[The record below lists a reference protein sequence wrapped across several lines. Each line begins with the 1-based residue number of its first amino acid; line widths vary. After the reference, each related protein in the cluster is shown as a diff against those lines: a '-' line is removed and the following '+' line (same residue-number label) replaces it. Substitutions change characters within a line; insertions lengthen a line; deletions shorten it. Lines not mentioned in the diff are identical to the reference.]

1 MKNASEFTSPPSDY
15 NVIVPDGWF
24 QLPLAPEDRDRGIIA
39 LADQQFRGVDNA
51 PHIKKQFMREL
62 QRKAKDAYNVGG
74 TELYL
79 STLTIGPVP
88 LSSSL
93 LISIPGPD
101 EWPKISDAEEL
112 AEHLASR
119 ATSGASGTEAEAEAQ
134 VQAQVQV
141 QDQDQAQ
148 AQAQVQARPEVGVV
162 TLEAAGKAVRE
173 RRKEAPDPTTQ
184 LGNELPSTL
193 VTYYVPIPATKNWLL
208 LNFSTPMDP
217 LADKMVELFDVV
229 ANTLHWD

>member
-15 NVIVPDGWF
+15 NVVVPDGWF
-24 QLPLAPEDRDRGIIA
+24 QLPLAPEHRDRGIIA

-62 QRKAKDAYNVGG
+62 QRKAKDAYNIGG
-74 TELYL
+74 TELYI
-79 STLTIGPVP
+79 STLTLGPVP

-101 EWPKISDAEEL
+101 EWPEISDAEEL
-112 AEHLASR
+112 AEHLASKD
-119 ATSGASGTEAEAEAQ
+119 TSGATGS
-134 VQAQVQV
+134 
-141 QDQDQAQ
+141 
-148 AQAQVQARPEVGVV
+148 EVGVV
-162 TLEAAGKAVRE
+162 TLEAAGKAVRQ
-173 RRKEAPDPTTQ
+173 RRKEAPDPQTQ

-193 VTYYVPIPATKNWLL
+193 LTYYVPIPATKSWLL

-229 ANTLHWD
+229 AGTLHWD

>member
-39 LADQQFRGVDNA
+39 LAEQQFQGVDNA

-62 QRKAKDAYNVGG
+62 QRKAKDAYGIGG
-74 TELYL
+74 TELYI

-101 EWPKISDAEEL
+101 EWPEISDAEEL
-112 AEHLASR
+112 AEHLASTDR
-119 ATSGASGTEAEAEAQ
+119 SGTTGA
-134 VQAQVQV
+134 
-141 QDQDQAQ
+141 
-148 AQAQVQARPEVGVV
+148 EVGVV
-162 TLEAAGKAVRE
+162 TLEAAGKAVRQ

-193 VTYYVPIPATKNWLL
+193 LTYYVPIPATKSWLL

-229 ANTLHWD
+229 AGTLHWD

>member
-74 TELYL
+74 TELYI
-79 STLTIGPVP
+79 STLTVGPLP

-101 EWPKISDAEEL
+101 EWPKISDPEDL
-112 AEHLASR
+112 AEHLSTKAS
-119 ATSGASGTEAEAEAQ
+119 SEETETEPE
-134 VQAQVQV
+134 
-141 QDQDQAQ
+141 
-148 AQAQVQARPEVGVV
+148 PEVGVV
-162 TLEAAGKAVRE
+162 TLPAAGRAVRQ
-173 RRKEAPDPTTQ
+173 RRRDAPDPSSQ
-184 LGNELPSTL
+184 LGSTLPNTL
-193 VTYYVPIPATKNWLL
+193 VTYYVPIPATKSWLL

-217 LADKMVELFDVV
+217 LADQMVELFDVV
-229 ANTLHWD
+229 AGTLHWD

>member
-74 TELYL
+74 TELYI
-79 STLTIGPVP
+79 STLTVGPLP

-101 EWPKISDAEEL
+101 EWPKISDPEDL
-112 AEHLASR
+112 AEHLATKAGSEE
-119 ATSGASGTEAEAEAQ
+119 TETEAETETETEA
-134 VQAQVQV
+134 
-141 QDQDQAQ
+141 
-148 AQAQVQARPEVGVV
+148 EVGVV
-162 TLEAAGKAVRE
+162 TLATAGRAVRQ
-173 RRKEAPDPTTQ
+173 RRRDAPDPSSQ
-184 LGNELPSTL
+184 LGNTLPNTL
-193 VTYYVPIPATKNWLL
+193 VTYYVPIPATKSWLL

-217 LADKMVELFDVV
+217 LADQMVELFDVV
-229 ANTLHWD
+229 AGTLHWD

>member
-74 TELYL
+74 TELYI
-79 STLTIGPVP
+79 STLTVGPLP

-101 EWPKISDAEEL
+101 EWPKISDPEAL
-112 AEHLASR
+112 AEHLATK
-119 ATSGASGTEAEAEAQ
+119 AGSGETEAEAEA
-134 VQAQVQV
+134 
-141 QDQDQAQ
+141 
-148 AQAQVQARPEVGVV
+148 EVGVV
-162 TLEAAGKAVRE
+162 TLAAAGRAVRQ
-173 RRKEAPDPTTQ
+173 RRRDAPDPSSQ
-184 LGNELPSTL
+184 LGNTLPNTL
-193 VTYYVPIPATKNWLL
+193 VTYYVPIPATKSWLL

-217 LADKMVELFDVV
+217 LADQMVELFDVV
-229 ANTLHWD
+229 AGTLHWD

>member
-24 QLPLAPEDRDRGIIA
+24 QLPLAPEHRDRGIMA

-62 QRKAKDAYNVGG
+62 QRRAKDAYNVGG
-74 TELYL
+74 TELYI
-79 STLTIGPVP
+79 STLTVGQLP

-101 EWPKISDAEEL
+101 EWPKIADPYDL
-112 AEHLASR
+112 AEHLASKSTTSSEDREKPDASDDPDEPDESR
-119 ATSGASGTEAEAEAQ
+119 AEL
-134 VQAQVQV
+134 
-141 QDQDQAQ
+141 D
-148 AQAQVQARPEVGVV
+148 VV
-162 TLEAAGKAVRE
+162 TLAAAGKAVRQ
-173 RRKEAPDPTTQ
+173 RRRESPDPSSQ
-184 LGNELPSTL
+184 LGSTLPNTL
-193 VTYYVPIPATKNWLL
+193 VTYYVPIPATKSWLL

-229 ANTLHWD
+229 AGTLHWD

>member
-39 LADQQFRGVDNA
+39 LAEQQFQGVDNA

-62 QRKAKDAYNVGG
+62 QRKAKDAYGIGG
-74 TELYL
+74 TELYI

-101 EWPKISDAEEL
+101 EWPEISDAEEL
-112 AEHLASR
+112 AEHLASTDR
-119 ATSGASGTEAEAEAQ
+119 SEASGAA
-134 VQAQVQV
+134 
-141 QDQDQAQ
+141 
-148 AQAQVQARPEVGVV
+148 EVGVV
-162 TLEAAGKAVRE
+162 TLEAAGKAVRQ

-193 VTYYVPIPATKNWLL
+193 LTYYVPIPATKSWLL

-229 ANTLHWD
+229 AGTLHWD

>member
-1 MKNASEFTSPPSDY
+1 MKNAGEFTSPPSDY

-24 QLPLAPEDRDRGIIA
+24 QLPLNPEDRDRGIIA
-39 LADQQFRGVDNA
+39 LAEQQFRGVDNA

-74 TELYL
+74 TELYI
-79 STLTIGPVP
+79 STLTLGPVP

-101 EWPKISDAEEL
+101 EWPRISDAEEL
-112 AEHLASR
+112 AEHLADK
-119 ATSGASGTEAEAEAQ
+119 AKAEGSGGQ
-134 VQAQVQV
+134 VS
-141 QDQDQAQ
+141 
-148 AQAQVQARPEVGVV
+148 VV
-162 TLEAAGKAVRE
+162 TLEAAGRAARQ
-173 RRKEAPDPTTQ
+173 RRREAPDPATQ

-193 VTYYVPIPATKNWLL
+193 VTYYVPIPATKSWLL

-229 ANTLHWD
+229 AGTLHWS

>member
-39 LADQQFRGVDNA
+39 LAEQQFQGVDNA

-62 QRKAKDAYNVGG
+62 QRKAKDAYGIGG
-74 TELYL
+74 TELYI

-101 EWPKISDAEEL
+101 EWPDISDPVEL
-112 AEHLASR
+112 AEHLASTGR
-119 ATSGASGTEAEAEAQ
+119 PGETGA
-134 VQAQVQV
+134 
-141 QDQDQAQ
+141 
-148 AQAQVQARPEVGVV
+148 EVGVV
-162 TLEAAGKAVRE
+162 TLEAAGKAVRQ

-193 VTYYVPIPATKNWLL
+193 LTYYVPIPATKSWLL

-229 ANTLHWD
+229 AGTLHWD